1 MVEEVTEEAA
11 KVADSSAPT
20 IPHEAVTSDDDD
32 DADLVVT

>member
-11 KVADSSAPT
+11 KVADSSAPA
-20 IPHEAVTSDDDD
+20 ISHEGAASDSEE